1 MKVTK
6 SLLLA
11 TATGFVALSGAQA
24 ADLPVK
30 AKPVEYVKICSA
42 YGAGFYYIPG
52 TDICLRVGGYVFVET
67 GVKGAAAAVNVLYNG
82 TQFTTDDNYV
92 AWRARG
98 HVILDARNNTAYG
111 TLRAYFVGG
120 VSVATPGGNVPVNS
134 YAGAASASIDRAFIQ
149 FAGFTAGFTESF
161 FSFGG
166 AYSIVASA
174 SLAWDWLPLIAYTA
188 QLGNGVSA
196 TLSIEDGAHRRTSAG
211 AGFVG
216 FNSATPTLA
225 SSALQFGSAVYGGAS
240 VPDIVA
246 NLRVDQAW
254 GSAQIMGALHE
265 VRVADQLTGPASTNE
280 FGYAVGGGFE
290 IKTPQTGNP
299 NNSFLVQGAWTKG
312 AIEFTGLAASPAA
325 GAPVVG
331 WNTGVPSAIA
341 YLSDGYVP
349 GCQTVAFPGSNT
361 GCQGLQLTK
370 AWSAYAAYR
379 HYWTPTLRT
388 GFAAGYTEVDVPSA
402 INLGTFNS
410 TGANA
415 TGNLLGP
422 GVGLPDVELWQG
434 FVSTIWSPVAGL
446 DLSLDVVYSKVK
458 TKCANPASA
467 TTGCFTHVGNPT
479 GAAQIATSNGLGG
492 SGSEDIWTVWTRI
505 RRNF

>member
-6 SLLLA
+6 SLLLGA
-11 TATGFVALSGAQA
+11 AAGFVAMSGAQA

-67 GVKGAAAAVNVLYNG
+67 GVKGRNAAVDILGLGN
-82 TQFTTDDNYV
+82 QFTTDDNYNQ
-92 AWRARG
+92 WRARG

-120 VSVATPGGNVPVNS
+120 VSYATTGPGPVNQPS
-134 YAGAASASIDRAFIQ
+134 GAATSASMDRAFIQ

-166 AYSIVASA
+166 AYSIVASS

-196 TLSIEDGAHRRTSAG
+196 TLSVEDGTARRIG
-211 AGFVG
+211 APTGFVG
-216 FNSATPTLA
+216 GQPTA
-225 SSALQFGSAVYGGAS
+225 GSSGVAFGTNVYGGS
-240 VPDIVA
+240 IVPDIVA
-246 NLRVDQAW
+246 NVRVDQAW

-265 VRVADQLTGPASTNE
+265 VRVADAFTGPAAGSE
-280 FGYAVGGGFE
+280 WGYAVGGGFE

-299 NNSFLVQGAWTKG
+299 NNSFLLQGTWTKG
-312 AIEFTGLAASPAA
+312 AIEFTGLGSSPVTTASA
-325 GAPVVG
+325 VG
-331 WNTGVPSAIA
+331 WNTGTPTAIS

-349 GCQTVAFPGSNT
+349 GCTTVAAGNAT
-361 GCQGLQLTK
+361 VNHGCQGASLTK
-370 AWSAYAAYR
+370 AWSAYGAYR
-379 HYWTPTLRT
+379 HYWTPMLRT
-388 GFAAGYTEVDVPSA
+388 GFAVGYTEVDLPSA
-402 INLGTFNS
+402 VNLGTFS
-410 TGANA
+410 T
-415 TGNLLGP
+415 TP
-422 GVGLPDVELWQG
+422 GVGIADLELWQG

-458 TKCANPASA
+458 NKCANAFVLNTS
-467 TTGCFTHVGNPT
+467 GCFTYVGAQGFGAN
-479 GAAQIATSNGLGG
+479 AAQNGIAPG
-492 SGSEDIWTVWTRI
+492 GSEDIWTVWTRI